1 MILDN
6 NLEMKESD
14 SQLMIC
20 SKCGN
25 PIQKEINIL
34 GKIRIVPV
42 LCSCRKK
49 ELEDKKRSEEVEARQ
64 ERIKQLFTS
73 SLMDKKFMNETF
85 ENWDF
90 SKGNKGMYNM
100 GISYCE
106 NFHEAKKVGIGFLFY
121 GDPGNGKTYLSNC
134 IGNRLLNNMVPV
146 ICVGINQLLERIRQ
160 TYSRYGQEGEDT
172 ILRGLAL
179 ADLLILDDLGTE
191 QSTEWSISRIY
202 NIIDSRIRNGLPI
215 IVSTNHSIS
224 DLEKRY
230 NKRTIS
236 RLTEVCT
243 PTKFTGEDIRK
254 LNAKKKTDLLR
265 EILKK

>member
-1 MILDN
+1 MILEN
-6 NLEMKESD
+6 SLETKESD
-14 SQLMIC
+14 FQLMTC
-20 SKCGN
+20 SKCGDH
-25 PIQKEINIL
+25 IQKEINIL

-42 LCSCRKK
+42 LCGCRQKQ
-49 ELEDKKRSEEVEARQ
+49 LEDKKRAEEVAAKQ

-85 ENWDF
+85 ENWDL

-100 GISYCE
+100 GISYC
-106 NFHEAKKVGIGFLFY
+106 NKFSEAKKEGLGFLFH
-121 GDPGNGKTYLSNC
+121 GEPGNGKTYLSNC

-160 TYSRYGQEGEDT
+160 TYSRYGQDGEDT
-172 ILRGLAL
+172 VLRGLAL

-191 QSTEWSISRIY
+191 QSTEWSISRVY

-215 IVSTNHSIS
+215 IISTNHTIA

-230 NKRTIS
+230 SKRTIS

-243 PTKFTGEDIRK
+243 PIKFTGEDIRK

-265 EILKK
+265 QILK